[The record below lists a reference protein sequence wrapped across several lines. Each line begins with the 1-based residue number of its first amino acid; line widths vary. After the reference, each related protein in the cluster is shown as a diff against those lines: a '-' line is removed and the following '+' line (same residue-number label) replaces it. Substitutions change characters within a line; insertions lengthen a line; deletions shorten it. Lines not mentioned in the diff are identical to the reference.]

1 MKKTKKKV
9 KELKLQMRF
18 NPGTMN
24 YEPVLP
30 ALLIKNLNKRK
41 RWTRKKF

>member
-1 MKKTKKKV
+1 MKKTRKI
-9 KELKLQMRF
+9 KELKLQMKF

-30 ALLIKNLNKRK
+30 ALLTKNLNKRK
-41 RWTRKKF
+41 KWAGKKF